1 MNNHKIL
8 IGVMALAIVVLG
20 WLWIDARNDLDNV
33 LSRLGDDSAESRA
46 LIAEKCNPLTIND
59 PEKRSECQDAINE
72 YSKTIKEYQKEVAGA
87 DQN

>member
-8 IGVMALAIVVLG
+8 IGVMALVIIVLA
-20 WLWIDARNDLDNV
+20 WLWIGARNDLDNV
-33 LSRLGDDSAESRA
+33 LSRLGDDSAQSKA

-72 YSKTIKEYQKEVAGA
+72 YSETLKDYQQKVAEA
-87 DQN
+87 NQD

>member
-1 MNNHKIL
+1 MNHHKIL
-8 IGVMALAIVVLG
+8 TGVLAIAVIVLA
-20 WLWIDARNDLDNV
+20 WLWIDTRNDLNNV
-33 LSRLGDDSAESRA
+33 LSRLGDDSAESKA

-87 DQN
+87 NKN